1 MDTSPTHQAPSGPM
15 TRARTR
21 AIENEV
27 NSLLYDF
34 HMDMDGTWMLPHK
47 ETLCVIRYEGDYRQE
62 AKDHR
67 QVQREPCQGHEED
80 GGENPNLDSTSQAT
94 PCARAS
100 QKATGSVCAHPVPTG
115 PRTPCARASP
125 L

>member
-1 MDTSPTHQAPSGPM
+1 MK
-15 TRARTR
+15 RARTR

-27 NSLLYDF
+27 DSLLYDF

-47 ETLCVIRYEGDYRQE
+47 EMLCAIRYEGDYSQE

-67 QVQREPCQGHEED
+67 QVQREPRQGHEED
-80 GGENPNLDSTSQAT
+80 GGEPQLDSTSQVT
-94 PCARAS
+94 PCS
-100 QKATGSVCAHPVPTG
+100 
-115 PRTPCARASP
+115 RASP